1 MSITNI
7 SIRYW
12 SAKSY
17 LAQLQNIHIQI
28 TKYTYLDS
36 KIYISRL
43 QNIHIQITKYTYL
56 DYKIY
61 ISRDIAQYTPFNGYH
76 RSTGS
81 NYKCIEYFPQ
91 TIEPI
96 GVNDDMPNCTGSC
109 MLNNHKKWNNY
120 RPDSLGDNYIRSR
133 QDSGEQVFKT
143 VQQKD
148 KHISNKALWYLST
161 HLYP

>member
-7 SIRYW
+7 SIHYIVLVSSIGVPNLTLRNY
-12 SAKSY
+12 
-17 LAQLQNIHIQI
+17 
-28 TKYTYLDS
+28 

-43 QNIHIQITKYTYL
+43 QNIHIQITNYTYL

-81 NYKCIEYFPQ
+81 SYKCIEYFPQ
-91 TIEPI
+91 TSEPI
-96 GVNDDMPNCTGSC
+96 GVSDDRPNCTGSC
-109 MLNNHKKWNNY
+109 MLNNHKKWNNC

-148 KHISNKALWYLST
+148 KNISNKALWFLST
-161 HLYP
+161 PLYP